1 MSMGMPCESS
11 YYESHPKTS
20 TDRIPEQETAAMTN
34 PTATYAQAV
43 LDNAAGRTS
52 SEDEDRF
59 LDGMLQDFRA
69 DALLSASRT
78 AGIDRKFWQLVADK
92 LAA

>member
-1 MSMGMPCESS
+1 MGMPCESS

-20 TDRIPEQETAAMTN
+20 TEKTPEQE
-34 PTATYAQAV
+34 Q
-43 LDNAAGRTS
+43 
-52 SEDEDRF
+52 RF
-59 LDGMLQDFRA
+59 LAEMVEDFRA

-78 AGIDRKFWQLVADK
+78 TGIDRRFWLTIADK